1 MVRLRPGSG
10 ETSPL
15 DIPAI
20 QRALAADRLDGWL
33 LYDFHGSNPIAQ
45 QLTGLAGGAH
55 MTTRRW
61 YYLIPAAGEPRA
73 LVHAIEQHN
82 LDHLPGTRLVYASR
96 KQLDDGL
103 TALLGNA
110 RRVAME
116 YSPECAI
123 PYVSRVDAGTAEAVR
138 KRGVEIIS
146 SGDLVQRFEAT
157 WSAEQLGQHQEA
169 SAALYRIKDRAFEAA
184 SRALTGG
191 SRQTEYDLQ
200 QHMVGWFQE
209 EGLVSDAPPVVAIGA
224 NAGNPHYLPTAEH
237 NRVITAD
244 DVLLLDLW
252 GKKAQPG
259 AVFADITWVAA
270 TARQVPAEA
279 ATAFAAIVNARDP
292 AVRLVQERAASG
304 EDLRGWQVDRAA
316 RQVLEDGGFGQYV
329 LHRTGH
335 SLGQNVHGNGT
346 HLDDYETHDERRII
360 PRTGFTVEPG
370 LYFDTFGVR
379 TEINVYRGDREAVV
393 TGERQANIVTLL

>member
-1 MVRLRPGSG
+1 MVRLGHGVG
-10 ETSPL
+10 ETSAL
-15 DIPAI
+15 DILAI
-20 QRALAADRLDGWL
+20 QQALAADRLDGWL

-73 LVHAIEQHN
+73 LVHAIERHN
-82 LDHLPGTRLVYASR
+82 LDHLPGTRLVYAGR
-96 KQLDDGL
+96 KELDDGL
-103 TALLGNA
+103 TALLGGA

-123 PYVSRVDAGTAEAVR
+123 PYVSRVDAGTVEAVR
-138 KRGVEIIS
+138 KRGVEIVS
-146 SGDLVQRFEAT
+146 SGDLVQQFEAT
-157 WSAEQLGQHQEA
+157 WSAGQLARHKEA
-169 SAALYRIKDRAFEAA
+169 SAALYRIKDRAFEEA
-184 SRALTGG
+184 SRALTSG

-200 QHMVGWFQE
+200 QLMVGWFRD
-209 EGLVSDAPPVVAIGA
+209 EGLVSDAPPVVAVGA
-224 NAGNPHYLPTAEH
+224 NAGNPHYLPTADH

-244 DVLLLDLW
+244 EVLLLDLW

-259 AVFADITWVAA
+259 AVFADITWVGA

-279 ATAFAAIVNARDP
+279 ASAFGAIVNARDT
-292 AVRLVQERAASG
+292 AVRLVQERAAAG

-316 RQVLEDGGFGQYV
+316 RQVLEESGYGQYV

-335 SLGQNVHGNGT
+335 SLGENVHGNGT
-346 HLDDYETHDERRII
+346 HLDDYETHDERRIV

-393 TGERQANIVTLL
+393 TGERQTNIVTLR